1 MFGVYFRDDFGKAHN
16 LQSVAGRC
24 LEERWPNWMCSRGQV
39 VEKYDFCVRHK
50 CWCKSGNTDPKMH
63 ILINSLCSGCVCF
76 LWSLVLMSQSVGTG
90 KAHSLAAGLSPAH
103 GCLSCPG

>member
-1 MFGVYFRDDFGKAHN
+1 
-16 LQSVAGRC
+16 
-24 LEERWPNWMCSRGQV
+24 MCSHGQV

-63 ILINSLCSGCVCF
+63 ILINSLCSGCVYF

-90 KAHSLAAGLSPAH
+90 KVHSLGSRTVTCSWLSQLPWLT
-103 GCLSCPG
+103 GSLE